1 MSTVKRSNT
10 VESTN
15 PPASESKTTEGN
27 RPAYESFDAN
37 PTFWTVDSLVSFL
50 DWVKEKQNALKK
62 INKHLSNDNQVS
74 LYFRGVSDRKFDNIP
89 SINRNEYCEQ
99 EDVIFHECLCSNPGD
114 FRNAKTAFEK
124 LVRMQHY
131 GVPTRLLDITS
142 NPLIALYFACEKE
155 RGRQTRAQGKVCAFY
170 VSKKATKY
178 SDSDTVAAV
187 ANLALC
193 PFDGTDSFAGIDE
206 QIEYYR
212 ASICEPRDLRAEI
225 NAHDHYLYMFN
236 NASAIS
242 RLHGYIRKEKGHF
255 EPRILRETIESIWAV
270 KPMQSNERLA
280 RQSGLFLIFGIFGN
294 KKGNLQ
300 IPTADVVDFAIR
312 LKGLLMK
319 AWISGQ
325 IVAEENRQ
333 ARSILR
339 KVGFSETDIDNLLS
353 AVAVVDRRVIAP
365 EQKAKLMETCGDR
378 MIRMA
383 NCFNYVNSLLFKKC
397 LSHYKSAVLISNLLS
412 VVENAKQSIDDRELP
427 ADLKRLTFSLRV
439 NRYIYNNQ
447 RLMAAIVS
455 DKPFI
460 YYDAVNI
467 RCKSRILKD
476 IEPLGMSRD
485 KLFPELPDV
494 AEYLKETYRKENN

>member
-1 MSTVKRSNT
+1 MSKDKRSTTIASTDQPVSEVKRP
-10 VESTN
+10 TN
-15 PPASESKTTEGN
+15 
-27 RPAYESFDAN
+27 ESFDAN
-37 PTFWTVDSLVSFL
+37 PTFWTVDSLVTFL
-50 DWVKEKQNALKK
+50 DWVKEQQNALKK

-74 LYFRGVSDRKFDNIP
+74 LYFRGMGDRKYDNVP

-114 FRNAKTAFEK
+114 FRNDKTAFEK

-170 VSKKATKY
+170 VSKMATKY

-187 ANLALC
+187 ANIALC
-193 PFDGTDSFAGIDE
+193 PFDGTDSFSGIDE
-206 QIEYYR
+206 QIEYYKS
-212 ASICEPRDLRAEI
+212 SICEPRDLRAEMQS
-225 NAHDHYLYMFN
+225 HDHYLYMFN
-236 NASAIS
+236 NASAIA

-270 KPMQSNERLA
+270 KPMHANERLA

-294 KKGNLQ
+294 KKGKLQ
-300 IPTADVVDFAIR
+300 IPTADVVNSAIQ
-312 LKGLLMK
+312 LKGLLRK
-319 AWISGQ
+319 ALISGQ
-325 IVAEENRQ
+325 IVAAENRQ
-333 ARSILR
+333 SRSILR
-339 KVGFSETDIDNLLS
+339 MVGFSEADIDNLLS
-353 AVAVVDRRVIAP
+353 VVAVVDRRVIAP
-365 EQKAKLMETCGDR
+365 EQKDTLMKSCGDR
-378 MIRMA
+378 MFRMA
-383 NCFNYVNSLLFKKC
+383 NCFNYVTSLLSAKC
-397 LSHYKSAVLISNLLS
+397 LSRYKSITLISNLLS
-412 VVENAKQSIDDRELP
+412 VVENAKQSIDDTELP
-427 ADLKRLTFSLRV
+427 ADLKKLTFSLRV
-439 NRYIYNNQ
+439 NRYILNNQ
-447 RLMAAIVS
+447 RLMAAIIS

-494 AEYLKETYRKENN
+494 AEYLKEKYRKENN